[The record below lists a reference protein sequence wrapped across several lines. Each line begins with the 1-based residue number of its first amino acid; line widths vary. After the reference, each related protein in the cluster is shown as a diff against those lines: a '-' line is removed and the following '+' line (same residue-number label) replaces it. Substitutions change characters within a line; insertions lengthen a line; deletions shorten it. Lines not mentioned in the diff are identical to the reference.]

1 VLEKKIKFK
10 ENVVG
15 FHFIIHT
22 ERDCDSNGERE
33 SEEECERLGE
43 RESEEER

>member
-1 VLEKKIKFK
+1 LK

-22 ERDCDSNGERE
+22 ERDCDGSGERKG
-33 SEEECERLGE
+33 EEERERLGE